1 MAYNLGLLGLGTVG
15 TGVAQILQSPSH
27 RNPLLKE
34 LQLTKVGVRS
44 PGKQRDIQLPES
56 VLTDDLASIV
66 TDDSIDVIVELLGGI
81 EPSRS
86 LMLKALANGK
96 HVVTANKAVIAAH
109 GEEILAAAQSQGVC
123 VFFEAAVGGG
133 IPILQPLQQC
143 LGANVLQTITG
154 IVNGT
159 TNYMLDRMTKNGEA
173 FEDVLAVAQELGYA
187 EADPTADVDG
197 LDAADKIAILAS
209 LAFDVQ
215 VNREEVFCEG
225 IRTITAADI
234 EHAREW
240 GFDVKL
246 LATASRPPNGDR
258 QLDIRV
264 HPTLLPHDHP
274 LANVHQANNAVLVS
288 GDPLGEVMFYGPG
301 AGRGPTASAVVSDIV
316 NVIARLEL
324 GTEHPNKLF
333 LSMPAEAADV
343 RGIEEATMRYYTRL
357 LARDRAGVIGELG
370 CCFGDCGVS
379 LEQVIQKDVR
389 DDVAEV
395 VVLTHNV
402 QEKHF
407 RRAIAAIQ
415 ELDAIHS
422 VPTTIRVLPD

>member
-34 LQLTKVGVRS
+34 LQLAKIGVRS

-56 VLTDDLASIV
+56 VLTDDVDGIV
-66 TDDSIDVIVELLGGI
+66 TDSTIDVIVELLGGI

-86 LMLKALANGK
+86 LMLTAIANGK

-109 GEEILAAAQSQGVC
+109 GEEILAAAQAQGVC

-143 LGANVLQTITG
+143 LGANVLHTITG

-159 TNYMLDRMTKNGEA
+159 TNYMLDRMTRNGEA
-173 FEDVLAVAQELGYA
+173 FEAVLAVAQELGYA

-209 LAFDVQ
+209 LAFDLQ
-215 VNREEVFCEG
+215 VNREDVFCEG

-240 GFDVKL
+240 G
-246 LATASRPPNGDR
+246 
-258 QLDIRV
+258 
-264 HPTLLPHDHP
+264 
-274 LANVHQANNAVLVS
+274 
-288 GDPLGEVMFYGPG
+288 
-301 AGRGPTASAVVSDIV
+301 
-316 NVIARLEL
+316 
-324 GTEHPNKLF
+324 
-333 LSMPAEAADV
+333 
-343 RGIEEATMRYYTRL
+343 
-357 LARDRAGVIGELG
+357 
-370 CCFGDCGVS
+370 
-379 LEQVIQKDVR
+379 
-389 DDVAEV
+389 
-395 VVLTHNV
+395 
-402 QEKHF
+402 
-407 RRAIAAIQ
+407 
-415 ELDAIHS
+415 
-422 VPTTIRVLPD
+422 

>member
-34 LQLTKVGVRS
+34 LQLAKIGVRS

-56 VLTDDLASIV
+56 VLTDDVDGIV
-66 TDDSIDVIVELLGGI
+66 TDSTIDVIVELLGGI

-86 LMLKALANGK
+86 LMLTAIANGK

-109 GEEILAAAQSQGVC
+109 GEEILAAAQAQGVC

-143 LGANVLQTITG
+143 LGANVLHTITG

-159 TNYMLDRMTKNGEA
+159 TNYMLDRMTRNGEA
-173 FEDVLAVAQELGYA
+173 FEAVLAVAQELGYA

-209 LAFDVQ
+209 LAFDLQ
-215 VNREEVFCEG
+215 VNREDVFCEG

-246 LATASRPPNGDR
+246 LATASRIPDRDR

-324 GTEHPNKLF
+324 DTDQPNKLF
-333 LSMPAEAADV
+333 LSMPSQAADV
-343 RGIEEATMRYYTRL
+343 RGIEGATMRYYTRF

-370 CCFGDCGVS
+370 RCFGDCGVS

-402 QEKHF
+402 QEKYF
-407 RRAIAAIQ
+407 RQAISAIQ

>member
-34 LQLTKVGVRS
+34 LQLAKIGVRS
-44 PGKQRDIQLPES
+44 LGKQRDIQLTEG
-56 VLTDDLASIV
+56 VLTDDLDNIV
-66 TDDSIDVIVELLGGI
+66 TDSTIDVVVELLGGI

-86 LMLKALANGK
+86 LMLTAIANGK

-109 GEEILAAAQSQGVC
+109 GEEILAAAQSKGVC
-123 VFFEAAVGGG
+123 VFFEASVGGG

-173 FEDVLAVAQELGYA
+173 FEAVLAVAQDLGYA

-209 LAFDVQ
+209 LAFDLQ
-215 VNREEVFCEG
+215 VNRKNVFCEG
-225 IRTITAADI
+225 IRAITAADI

-240 GFDVKL
+240 GFNVKL
-246 LATASRPPNGDR
+246 LATANRLPGDAH

-274 LANVHQANNAVLVS
+274 LANVHQANNAVLVN

-333 LSMPAEAADV
+333 LSMPAQSADV
-343 RGIEEATMRYYTRL
+343 RSIEEATMRYYTRL

-370 CCFGDCGVS
+370 GCFGDCGVS
-379 LEQVIQKDVR
+379 LEQVIQKDVK

-407 RRAIAAIQ
+407 RQAIAAIQ

>member
-27 RNPLLKE
+27 RSPFLKDI
-34 LQLTKVGVRS
+34 QLAKVGVRS
-44 PGKQRDIQLPES
+44 PDKVREVRLPGG
-56 VLTDDLASIV
+56 VLTDDLESIV
-66 TDDSIDVIVELLGGI
+66 NDDAIDVVVELLGGL
-81 EPSRS
+81 EPARS
-86 LMLKALANGK
+86 LMLQAIASGK
-96 HVVTANKAVIAAH
+96 HVVTANKALIAAH
-109 GEEILAAAQSQGVC
+109 VEEILSAAEAQGVC

-159 TNYMLDRMTKNGEA
+159 TNFMLDRMTQNGEA

-209 LAFDVQ
+209 LAFDRR
-215 VNREEVFCEG
+215 VNRKDVYCEG
-225 IRTITAADI
+225 IRHITAADI

-240 GFDVKL
+240 GFEVKL
-246 LATASRPPNGDR
+246 LATASRLQDDDR

-264 HPTLLPHDHP
+264 HPTLLPHNHP
-274 LANVHQANNAVLVS
+274 LANVHHANNAVLVN
-288 GDPLGEVMFYGPG
+288 GEPLGEVMFYGPG

-324 GTEHPNKLF
+324 GVEHPNKLF
-333 LSMPAEAADV
+333 LSKPLQTADV
-343 RGIEEATMRYYTRL
+343 RGIEAATMRFYTRL

-370 CCFGDCGVS
+370 RCFGDCGVS

-402 QEKHF
+402 QEKYF
-407 RRAIAAIQ
+407 RQAIAAIQ